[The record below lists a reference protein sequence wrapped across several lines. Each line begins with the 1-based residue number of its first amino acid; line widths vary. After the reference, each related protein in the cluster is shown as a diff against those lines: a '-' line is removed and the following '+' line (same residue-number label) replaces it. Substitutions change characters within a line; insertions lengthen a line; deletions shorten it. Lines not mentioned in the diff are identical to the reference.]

1 MSFGTV
7 LVVEDDRALC
17 EAIKDILLSSNF
29 EVITAE
35 NGVKALDIASKKS
48 LGIVISDV
56 QMDPMDGNELLKK
69 IKSIDSNLPVLMM
82 TAYGSIKNAVGSI
95 LNGASDYLAKPF
107 ENETLIGLV
116 KQHIRYEEDNVA
128 VLTSENAQMKDV
140 LSMAKRV
147 ASTEATVML
156 VGESGTG
163 KEVVSRFIHDS
174 SARNNS
180 PFVAINCAAIPDNM
194 LESTL
199 FGYEKGAFTGAHQSS
214 PGKFELAQDGTLLLD
229 EVSEMDLSLQ
239 AKLLR
244 VLQEREVERIGGKK
258 TIPLNVRVIATSNRN
273 MKQEVESGRFRE
285 DLYYRLNVFPLRIP
299 PLRERPE
306 DIENLVLNILAKRA
320 GDCGLSSPSISQR
333 AADILNKYSWPG
345 NVRELDNVLQRALIL
360 CTSGTINAEDIRID
374 FEKNTLDIDVKD
386 NVLES
391 NTALESG
398 SILKNNEYSLIL
410 DVLKDT
416 GGSRKDASTKL
427 GISQRTLRYKIARMR
442 DMGMSIPS

>member
-29 EVITAE
+29 DVITAE

-116 KQHIRYEEDNVA
+116 KQHIRYEENNVA

>member
-1 MSFGTV
+1 
-7 LVVEDDRALC
+7 
-17 EAIKDILLSSNF
+17 
-29 EVITAE
+29 
-35 NGVKALDIASKKS
+35 
-48 LGIVISDV
+48 
-56 QMDPMDGNELLKK
+56 
-69 IKSIDSNLPVLMM
+69 
-82 TAYGSIKNAVGSI
+82 
-95 LNGASDYLAKPF
+95 
-107 ENETLIGLV
+107 
-116 KQHIRYEEDNVA
+116 
-128 VLTSENAQMKDV
+128 
-140 LSMAKRV
+140 MAKRV

>member
-116 KQHIRYEEDNVA
+116 KQHIRYEENNVA

-320 GDCGLSSPSISQR
+320 GDCSLSSPSISQR

-360 CTSGTINAEDIRID
+360 CSSGTINAEDIRID
-374 FEKNTLDIDVKD
+374 FEKNTLDVDPKD
-386 NVLES
+386 NVIES
-391 NTALESG
+391 DSASASG
-398 SILKNNEYSLIL
+398 SILKNNEYSLII
-410 DVLKDT
+410 DVLRDT

-442 DMGMSIPS
+442 DMGMSIPG